1 MGPPGASI
9 IANGTTII
17 EKYEWGP
24 SGYYGAL
31 AAGVLVV
38 GIVSYTS
45 YKCYEKEEEDEKGK
59 KTDVN
64 KKAKYR
70 ERRVRIF

>member
-1 MGPPGASI
+1 M

-31 AAGVLVV
+31 AAGVLIV

-45 YKCYEKEEEDEKGK
+45 YKCYEKEEDEAGEKTVGK
-59 KTDVN
+59 KKT
-64 KKAKYR
+64 KYSQ
-70 ERRVRIF
+70 RRVRIF